1 MSAVS
6 KMAMSAGGIAVCA
19 ALLAGYFWP
28 RADAA
33 TGQNAA
39 YDAVPV
45 QATDVH
51 VVVNATGQLSPV
63 QLVDI
68 GAEVSG
74 KVRDVYVQANENVV
88 KDQLLATI
96 YSTSLASRQDRGQ
109 ATISSRS
116 TDIRAAESNLRMAA
130 DDLERKTALAKQ
142 QLISRVDL
150 DQARLKYEQAKS
162 AVSVARADLRVAQ
175 ADMSAVREDMAATQI
190 RAPMDGVILSR
201 TVEPGQTLVSSMTAP
216 SLFRLASPLS
226 RLQLRIP
233 VDEADI
239 GLISEGMQVAFT
251 VDARP
256 NRTFKGRI
264 SAISLEPANKDKGVT
279 YPVVV
284 DVPNDDMALLPGMTA
299 NAEIVVT
306 DKHITSSLPA
316 SAVDYA
322 RQAGM
327 SSARNSTTVQPLINY
342 LSKSIGKM
350 DRAEQEAF
358 ENCANSARSL
368 AEAINKVPLQNHPG
382 GMATSVVTKTFDGL
396 ESSLDAE
403 KAGKFTE
410 ALKLV
415 GESTLVD
422 VVALRE
428 GKPTPVGL
436 YVVNFGDAMEVI
448 GNTLNTGEKV
458 ILADRVRE
466 Q

>member
-1 MSAVS
+1 MV
-6 KMAMSAGGIAVCA
+6 
-19 ALLAGYFWP
+19 AGYFWP
-28 RADAA
+28 SADAA
-33 TGQNAA
+33 TGESSA
-39 YDAVPV
+39 YDVVEVKA
-45 QATDVH
+45 ADVH

-74 KVRDVYVQANENVV
+74 KVREVFVQANERVV

-130 DDLERKTALAKQ
+130 DDLDRKKALAKQ

-162 AVSVARADLRVAQ
+162 ALSVARADLRVAQ

-190 RAPMDGVILSR
+190 RAPMDGVILAR

-216 SLFRLASPLS
+216 SLFRLASPLT

-239 GLISEGMQVAFT
+239 GLISEGMEVGFT

-264 SAISLEPANKDKGVT
+264 SAVSLEPASKEKGVT
-279 YPVVV
+279 YPIVV

-299 NAEIVVT
+299 SAEIVVT
-306 DKHITSSLPA
+306 DKHIDASLPA
-316 SAVDYA
+316 SAADYA
-322 RQAGM
+322 RQAGLA
-327 SSARNSTTVQPLINY
+327 SARKSTTVQPLINY
-342 LSKSIGKM
+342 LSRSIGKL
-350 DRAEQEAF
+350 DPAEQKEF
-358 ENCANSARSL
+358 ESCANSARSL
-368 AEAINKVPLQNHPG
+368 AEAINKVPLRSYPG
-382 GMATSVVTKTFDGL
+382 GMATSVVTRTFEGL
-396 ESSLDAE
+396 ESSLSAE
-403 KAGKFTE
+403 KAAKLKG
-410 ALKLV
+410 ALQLV
-415 GESTLVD
+415 EESSLVD
-422 VVALRE
+422 VVALRG
-428 GKPTPVGL
+428 GKPTPVGI
-436 YVVNFGDAMEVI
+436 YVVNFGDSMEVI
-448 GNTLNTGEKV
+448 GSALNAGEKV
-458 ILADRVRE
+458 IVADRASGG
-466 Q
+466 